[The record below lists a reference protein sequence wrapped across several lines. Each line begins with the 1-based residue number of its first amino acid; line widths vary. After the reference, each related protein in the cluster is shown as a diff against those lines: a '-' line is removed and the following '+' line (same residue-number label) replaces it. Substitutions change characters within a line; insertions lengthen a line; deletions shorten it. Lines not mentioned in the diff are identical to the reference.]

1 MKIIELSIT
10 LGEKRRTTMTL
21 HITNVNNDEMKKY
34 VRDHVFYYNMQHF
47 PDEIK
52 GRYQEIHLFLQDE
65 EGQVYGG
72 LLGETCWNW
81 LEIHYLF
88 VEPSLRGQRYG
99 RKLIQEV
106 EKIALKKKCDFIKVD
121 TLSFQALDFYEKEG
135 YEVYGKIENAGG
147 YTHYYMKKE
156 LNS

>member
-1 MKIIELSIT
+1 M
-10 LGEKRRTTMTL
+10 MTL
-21 HITNVNNDEMKKY
+21 HITNVNNDDMKNF
-34 VRDHVFYYNMQHF
+34 VRDNVFYYNMEHF

-52 GRYQEIHLFLQDE
+52 GRYQEIQLYLQDDE
-65 EGQVYGG
+65 NQVRGG
-72 LLGETCWNW
+72 ILGETCWNW

-88 VEPSLRGQRYG
+88 VELSLRGQGYG

-106 EKIALKKKCDFIKVD
+106 EKIALEKKCDFIKVD
-121 TLSFQALDFYEKEG
+121 TLSFQALDFYKKEG

-147 YTHYYMKKE
+147 HTHYYMKKE